1 MSESSSIKS
10 HEIISQAIRSLGKE
24 FPPNDSECLYG
35 SGLLDSA
42 EIMQLILE
50 IELETDKR
58 MDLAKLM
65 EGEISII
72 RLIKFIEEN

>member
-1 MSESSSIKS
+1 MCEFSSIKS
-10 HEIISQAIRSLGKE
+10 YEIIFQAIRSLGKE
-24 FPPNDSECLYG
+24 FPSDDSECLYG

-42 EIMQLILE
+42 EIMQLVLE

-65 EGEISII
+65 EGEISIK
-72 RLIKFIEEN
+72 RLLKYIEEN